1 MLHKIEKIMQ
11 EQGKQNLE
19 SNSITQSFLNESFE
33 AFVELVLDLA
43 SSTGN
48 ETTTLWFELRIKRCP
63 VSEKQIGCQ
72 ARQQP
77 IFWNVFI

>member
-1 MLHKIEKIMQ
+1 MLHTKEKIMQ

-33 AFVELVLDLA
+33 VLDLA

-48 ETTTLWFELRIKRCP
+48 ETTTLSIELRINRCP
-63 VSEKQIGCQ
+63 VSEKKIGCQ

-77 IFWNVFI
+77 IFGNIFV